1 MAPLMSRHNGL
12 WLGWPGE
19 ALPTGQRGRDALVR
33 EWEEQHAYVAVDI
46 PARISRSFYEGFAN
60 DTLWPLLHGFP
71 SRVVFHPESW
81 HSYTDANE
89 RFASAVLER
98 LRRDDLVWIH
108 DYQLLLLPEL
118 IRRSAP
124 NARIGFFLHIPFP
137 ASEAFRILP
146 QREEVLRGMLGADEI
161 AFQTHGHL
169 HEFRRA
175 LLQVLGLES
184 QMDRVQVDDR
194 TVHLEALPIGIS
206 TIEWERLSTRDVGVR
221 RRIRD
226 LRARHTGRSL
236 IVAVDRLDYTKGIP
250 ERLRTLRRLLHV
262 KPEWRGKVT
271 LIQVAVPSR
280 ERVPAY
286 AELRR
291 EVSELVGEVN
301 GEFGTPEWQPVVFL
315 RRAVSRPELAA
326 LYAAADVG
334 WVGPL
339 RDGMNLVA
347 KEYVV
352 CQHGRE
358 GVLVL
363 SEFAGAAQE
372 LGEALRIN
380 PYDEEGTAATLVRA
394 LSMSEAERRE
404 RMTALYDRVRRN
416 AVEVWSE
423 RFLASLRSVTVGA
436 RRERSRARPAPDPVA
451 MQAAFDRAGQRLIC
465 LDYDG
470 TLVPIASRPQGAR
483 PSAELLE
490 LLSVLTRLPKTSVV
504 VISGRTREDLS
515 RWFADIPG
523 LWLAVEHGAL
533 VRETGATTWTPL
545 RSGADVGWKER
556 VRPVLE
562 HFAAS
567 APGSFVEEKE
577 YALGW
582 HYRLADAEFGAWL
595 ANEVV
600 SALDQQLAGTEL
612 AVLHG
617 SKVVEVRFAW
627 ANKGEIGTHLRA
639 RLRGRTFILAVG
651 DDRTDED
658 LFARLPR
665 NAWTVHVGAG
675 ATQARYRVR
684 SPAQVSGLLAILAQ
698 GVPSSER

>member
-271 LIQVAVPSR
+271 LIQVAVGTQVRSGVDAALDAGTAR
-280 ERVPAY
+280 ASALATVGAIDYLHRDAALV
-286 AELRR
+286 
-291 EVSELVGEVN
+291 VLVGSMLLA
-301 GEFGTPEWQPVVFL
+301 GWL
-315 RRAVSRPELAA
+315 RNRWSYAVLALA
-326 LYAAADVG
+326 GLQVG
-334 WVGPL
+334 LGILMAYISLLP
-339 RDGMNLVA
+339 
-347 KEYVV
+347 
-352 CQHGRE
+352 
-358 GVLVL
+358 
-363 SEFAGAAQE
+363 AAQV
-372 LGEALRIN
+372 LHL
-380 PYDEEGTAATLVRA
+380 T
-394 LSMSEAERRE
+394 
-404 RMTALYDRVRRN
+404 
-416 AVEVWSE
+416 
-423 RFLASLRSVTVGA
+423 LASLLLGAETVLFLLS
-436 RRERSRARPAPDPVA
+436 RRETA
-451 MQAAFDRAGQRLIC
+451 
-465 LDYDG
+465 
-470 TLVPIASRPQGAR
+470 
-483 PSAELLE
+483 
-490 LLSVLTRLPKTSVV
+490 
-504 VISGRTREDLS
+504 
-515 RWFADIPG
+515 
-523 LWLAVEHGAL
+523 
-533 VRETGATTWTPL
+533 
-545 RSGADVGWKER
+545 
-556 VRPVLE
+556 
-562 HFAAS
+562 
-567 APGSFVEEKE
+567 
-577 YALGW
+577 
-582 HYRLADAEFGAWL
+582 
-595 ANEVV
+595 
-600 SALDQQLAGTEL
+600 
-612 AVLHG
+612 
-617 SKVVEVRFAW
+617 
-627 ANKGEIGTHLRA
+627 
-639 RLRGRTFILAVG
+639 
-651 DDRTDED
+651 
-658 LFARLPR
+658 
-665 NAWTVHVGAG
+665 
-675 ATQARYRVR
+675 
-684 SPAQVSGLLAILAQ
+684 
-698 GVPSSER
+698 